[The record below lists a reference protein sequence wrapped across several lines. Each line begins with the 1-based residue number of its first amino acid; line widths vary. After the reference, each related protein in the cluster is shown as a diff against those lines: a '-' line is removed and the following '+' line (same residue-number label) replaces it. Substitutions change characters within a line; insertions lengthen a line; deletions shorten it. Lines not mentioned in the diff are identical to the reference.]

1 MLDSVFDKMERIVI
15 FRFSLFGSEFE
26 VGNTIFVTWI
36 IMALLILLAVV
47 FTRKLSVDNPGKLQC
62 IAELLAETVN
72 NICRESIGRHWR
84 VFVPYIGTLILYI
97 GMANII
103 VLFNFIPG
111 LEIFPPTKDINVTGA
126 LALMSI
132 AVVIYSGFRY
142 KGFVGWVKGLADPM
156 PLMVPFKLMEY
167 ITKPLSLCLRLFGNI
182 VAGFII
188 MELLLSFMPYIAA
201 PFSAYFD
208 LFDGILQAYI
218 FVYLTAIY
226 LGEATETEE
235 IED

>member
-1 MLDSVFDKMERIVI
+1 MERIII
-15 FRFSLFGSEFE
+15 FRFNLFGTQIE
-26 VGNTIFVTWI
+26 VGNTVFVTWI
-36 IMALLILLAVV
+36 IMAALIALAFI
-47 FTRKLSVDNPGKLQC
+47 FTRKLSVDRPGKLQC

-84 VFVPYIGTLILYI
+84 VFVPFIGTLILYI

-103 VLFNFIPG
+103 AVLNFIPG
-111 LEIFPPTKDINVTGA
+111 LELYPPTKDINVTGA
-126 LALMSI
+126 LAIISI
-132 AVVIYSGFRY
+132 VVVIYSGFRY
-142 KGFVGWVKGLADPM
+142 KGFGGWARSLIDPM
-156 PLMVPFKLMEY
+156 PLMAPFKLLEY

-182 VAGFII
+182 IAAFII
-188 MELLLSFMPYIAA
+188 MELLMSFAPFLGA

-235 IED
+235 IEN